1 MPVYTSSING
11 YQVVWYKQEITNHYN
26 KHISKL
32 IKDKFGEGPFLSFG
46 ETNEILHFLNEGLIG
61 QFKCTMMQETSLAFY
76 QYIQILHEQS
86 NEIAIERKF
95 SSHFTQITE
104 TDFVL
109 YRRVLKFILEQACH
123 LELIYAESLDDAK
136 KRVPDFLEELIY
148 IGDLLFSNSNLIASQ
163 QLIEDAVEIF
173 FNTDELYIIDYKHHY
188 NAIIEEIK
196 KDIDN
201 HFKKSISDTNA
212 INDFNQALIKCFG
225 ASFYDVIREA
235 KSMHQYS
242 KDHNKE
248 PYPCASSFDL
258 KSLIENLSHNS
269 QISTTQAEAI
279 ISGLI
284 LNKETKCSFTD
295 AFYKPQSIQRYLY
308 RPFLQ
313 WNIKGFATPMILVG
327 ICSLE
332 MALERLAINAISW
345 NKYPS
350 EWNCECFNNYVKQKQ
365 ESNDKILEDA
375 LEIVLKEHN
384 VVYSRNLTSLK
395 KKNNQNLSIIHED
408 CGEIDFLFIFNN
420 KIYIA
425 DSKHLLA
432 RYDFNNWR
440 NDYATFETNKNN
452 YNDTISNKLKYLGS
466 RKALIEEHFE
476 VENPGESFSL
486 VHNKLEGIFLINN
499 PTFYMYNS
507 KYKIFTTTDFE
518 RFLQGGYVYP
528 KFHITEHDG
537 DNVRTYIIKHP
548 YFKKPE
554 YLVFDEED

>member
-1 MPVYTSSING
+1 MPVFTSQINN
-11 YQVVWYKQEITNHYN
+11 YQIVWYKQEIIDHYNHY
-26 KHISKL
+26 ISKL
-32 IKDKFGEGPFLSFG
+32 IKDNFGAGPFNSFE
-46 ETNEILHFLNEGLIG
+46 ETNKILHFLNEGLIR
-61 QFKCTMMQETSLAFY
+61 QFKCTMMQEVSLAFY

-95 SSHFTQITE
+95 SSHFSQITK
-104 TDFVL
+104 TDFAL

-123 LELIYAESLDDAK
+123 LELIHAESLDNAK

-148 IGDLLFSNSNLIASQ
+148 IGHQLFNNSNLIASQ

-173 FNTDELYIIDYKHHY
+173 FNKDGLYVIDYKHHY
-188 NAIIEEIK
+188 NQVIEEIN
-196 KDIDN
+196 KDFD
-201 HFKKSISDTNA
+201 KRLEKSISDTNA
-212 INDFNQALIKCFG
+212 INDFDEAMKKCFG
-225 ASFYDVIREA
+225 ASFYDVISEA
-235 KSMHQYS
+235 KSMHQYH
-242 KDHNKE
+242 KEQNNE

-258 KSLIENLSHNS
+258 KSLIENFSHNS
-269 QISTTQAEAI
+269 QIPQEKAEVI

-313 WNIKGFATPMILVG
+313 WNIKGFNTPMILVG
-327 ICSLE
+327 MYSLE
-332 MALERLAINAISW
+332 MAFERLAINAISW
-345 NKYPS
+345 NKYPT
-350 EWNCECFNNYVKQKQ
+350 EWKCECFNNYVKQKQ

-375 LEIVLKEHN
+375 LETILKEHG

-395 KKNNQNLSIIHED
+395 KKNNQNLSIVHED

-425 DSKHLLA
+425 ESKHLLA

-440 NDYATFETNKNN
+440 NDYAAFETNKNS
-452 YNDTISNKLKYLGS
+452 YNDTITKKLKYLES
-466 RKALIEEHFE
+466 KKALIEEHFE
-476 VENPGESFSL
+476 VENPGKTFSL
-486 VHNKLEGIFLINN
+486 VHNDLEGIFLINT

-507 KYKIFTTTDFE
+507 KYKIFTIMDFE

-528 KFHITEHDG
+528 QFNITEIDG
-537 DNVRTYIIKHP
+537 DSERTYLIKHP
-548 YFKKPE
+548 YFRKPE
-554 YLVFDEED
+554 YLVFDEEE